1 MTGELSPEEGAIR
14 TKSAR
19 AWLASGSGF
28 LSQIIC
34 VWGLSIFGISMS
46 TIAADLGVEVATLGI
61 ATSIYGACY
70 AGFSVL
76 WGNLADK
83 LGLRK
88 TLSIAVFGMG
98 VFLILAGQLAT
109 TAIAAIAFYA
119 FAGVFASGTA
129 SAVLPKLISTWFAA
143 NSRGKGMTLVT
154 LGGSLAGV
162 LGGILFPQFLKGM
175 GWHGCFTVVGS
186 IAIVVAV
193 IIFVILRDSPASIG
207 TYPFGSPMGTP
218 VAASEK
224 KELTNEEKA
233 ANRANMIRILK
244 MPITW
249 KYGILYIF
257 WQFTLM
263 AYQAY
268 TVVAAQAAGME
279 LVAASLIT
287 TVVTAC
293 MAVGTIFFPF
303 LSDKIGRKPTIVA
316 ASLLTGIAAL
326 AAFFAYG
333 AGAAAIPIVIYV
345 IYGIYGFCNA
355 VTPLHNTAM
364 AECYPE
370 ELRGAGPG
378 MISTIAIIGR
388 FGGPMIA
395 GSLIAM
401 TGNTTVAVAFTG
413 VTVIISG
420 VLSLLWIPKT
430 GGKYGDP
437 MAGK

>member
-1 MTGELSPEEGAIR
+1 MTEEISQKDR
-14 TKSAR
+14 EIKTKSAR
-19 AWLASGSGF
+19 AWFASGSGF
-28 LSQIIC
+28 LSQLIC

-46 TIAADLGVEVATLGI
+46 TIASDLGVEVSALGI

-70 AGFSVL
+70 AGFSVV
-76 WGNLADK
+76 WGNLADR
-83 LGLRK
+83 LGVRK
-88 TLSIAVFGMG
+88 TLSIAVLGIG

-109 TAIAAIAFYA
+109 NAISAIALYA
-119 FAGVFASGTA
+119 LAGVFASGTA

-143 NSRGKGMTLVT
+143 NSRGKGMTVVT

-162 LGGILFPQFLKGM
+162 LGGILFPQLLKSM
-175 GWHGCFTVVGS
+175 GWHGCFSVVGI
-186 IAIVVAV
+186 IAIVVAI
-193 IIFVILRDSPASIG
+193 IIFAILRDEPACIG
-207 TYPFGSPMGTP
+207 TYPFGSPVGTP
-218 VAASEK
+218 VEFSSK
-224 KELTNEEKA
+224 RDLTAEEKA
-233 ANRANMIRILK
+233 ANKANALRVLK

-268 TVVAAQAAGME
+268 TVVAAQAAGMD
-279 LVAASLIT
+279 LVSASFIT
-287 TVVTAC
+287 TIVTAC
-293 MAVGTIFFPF
+293 MAIGTIFFPF
-303 LSDKIGRKPTIVA
+303 LSDKIGRKPTIVV
-316 ASLLTGIAAL
+316 ASILTGVCAL
-326 AAFFAYG
+326 SAFFAYG
-333 AGAAAIPIVIYV
+333 AGAAATPIVIYL
-345 IYGIYGFCNA
+345 IYGVYGFCNA

-378 MISTIAIIGR
+378 MISTIAIVGR

-401 TGNTTVAVAFTG
+401 SGNTTIAIAFTG
-413 VTVIISG
+413 VCVIISG
-420 VLSLLWIPKT
+420 ILSLLWVPRT

-437 MAGK
+437 MAK